1 MTTASRPASTAT
13 HGGSLTPDPEPF
25 RLDGV
30 HDVWGWVMVEPLRL
44 MTFNVQLLPVIA
56 GLFEGTVSVPQ
67 FLIGLFPKG
76 AHDSIERAEA
86 VAADLLAIPAPER
99 PHVIGLNEVFSEDG
113 RKVLLK
119 RLAPVWP
126 HVVESVHEGD
136 LEEDAGL
143 MVFSRIPFQP
153 LPDGGDRAELF
164 YTTDAGDDSWASK
177 AAVLVQVDLPAE
189 RTTLVFTHLQASYL
203 GDDQHRGVR
212 EAQLRELVD
221 WLDGF
226 FDHDPGKWANLVVAG
241 DLNVRGDPAM
251 TTDEWFDVFDRP
263 GHPFGDRFTDTWIE
277 MRPPG
282 ATTDHDPGLTN
293 RDRSTGERRRLDY
306 LCRVKPVD
314 HPQVVAH
321 HARVGHRHVSD
332 HFALEGLFQLRDAHC
347 QPSTAVDI
355 LASAPISAH
364 GPSQPRTSAVRVTPV
379 ALNEEG
385 ARHWTWI
392 ERAGTYTFHT
402 DPGLRL
408 EVYAD
413 TDISTPLRRIDELSI
428 SELPPALQTP
438 YHRHREG
445 VDPKGSTY
453 ASRSPLLVAVH
464 HAHKTFHGQL
474 FVLEHLGDSP
484 ETAITLPPHLDVE
497 VPFPANQRLG
507 DDDIA
512 YFRIRPRPT
521 LVGGKR
527 DEAVTLDLAG
537 HSGTLTAVDRSLSPI
552 GSPASGSATIEHVF
566 TVETPD
572 EFYVTVERDRDDAV
586 GQVIRWNTPVT
597 YLRLGDGFTI
607 HVNDE
612 TGPDWPGADEPEL
625 TLTLDSDSTP
635 LLHTVWNDADTGE
648 DWPGLVDKLRFAAL
662 QRGWTEPS
670 IAFAQAIG
678 FELIEPDPP
687 LGMAHGVVTH
697 EIKPLVPNEPSPRRR
712 SMAVTVFDTVSN
724 GTYTVSCSLSRDP

>member
-1 MTTASRPASTAT
+1 MA
-13 HGGSLTPDPEPF
+13 
-25 RLDGV
+25 
-30 HDVWGWVMVEPLRL
+30 EPLRL

-76 AHDSIERAEA
+76 AQDSIDRAEA
-86 VAADLLAIPAPER
+86 VAADLLTIPARER

-113 RKVLLK
+113 RKVLIE
-119 RLAPVWP
+119 RLEPVWP

-164 YTTDAGDDSWASK
+164 YSTDAGDDSWASK
-177 AAVLVQVDLPAE
+177 AAVLVQVDLPVE
-189 RTTLVFTHLQASYL
+189 STTLVFTHLQASYV
-203 GDDQHRGVR
+203 GDDQHRSVR
-212 EAQLRELVD
+212 EDQLRELVE

-241 DLNVRGDPAM
+241 DLNVRGDPDM
-251 TTDEWFDVFDRP
+251 TTYDWFDVFDRP
-263 GHPFGDRFTDTWIE
+263 HPFGDHFTDTWTE

-282 ATTDHDPGLTN
+282 APEDRDPGLTN
-293 RDRSTGERRRLDY
+293 RDRGTGERRRLDY
-306 LCRVKPVD
+306 LCRAKPID
-314 HPQVVAH
+314 HRQLVAH
-321 HARVGHRHVSD
+321 HARVGHRQVSD
-332 HFALEGLFQLRDAHC
+332 HFALEGLFQLRDDHC

-364 GPSQPRTSAVRVTPV
+364 GAAQPRTSVVRATPV
-379 ALNEEG
+379 VIKEQGGL
-385 ARHWTWI
+385 HWTWI
-392 ERAGTYTFHT
+392 ERPGTYTFHA
-402 DPGLRL
+402 DPGVRV

-413 TDISTPLRRIDELSI
+413 TDISTPLTRIDQLST

-438 YHRHREG
+438 YHRLGEG

-464 HAHKTFHGQL
+464 HPHKAFSGQL

-484 ETAITLPPHLDVE
+484 ATAITLPPHLDVV

-507 DDDIA
+507 DDDIG
-512 YFRIRPRPT
+512 YFRVRPRPT
-521 LVGGKR
+521 LIGGQR
-527 DEAVTLDLAG
+527 EEAVTLDLPG
-537 HSGTLTAVDRSLSPI
+537 HSGTLTALDLNLSPI
-552 GSPASGSATIEHVF
+552 GSPLSGSSRIEHTF
-566 TVETPD
+566 TVDTPD
-572 EFYVTVERDRDDAV
+572 EFYVTVERDHDDAV

-597 YLRLGDGFTI
+597 YLRLDDGFTI
-607 HVNDE
+607 HVKDE

-625 TLTLDSDSTP
+625 TLTIDNGSAP
-635 LLHTVWNDADTGE
+635 LLHTVWDDADTGE
-648 DWPGLVDKLRFAAL
+648 DWPGLADKIRFAAM
-662 QRGWTEPS
+662 QRGWMEPS
-670 IAFAQAIG
+670 IAFAQGIG

-697 EIKPLVPNEPSPRRR
+697 EIKPLASKEPSPRRR
-712 SMAVTVFDTVSN
+712 SMAVNVFDTVSN
-724 GTYTVSCSLSRDP
+724 GTYTVSCTLSRDP